1 MNWFWSTQITICI
14 SLNSLHEMQPWN
26 LGLDFT
32 NLSKLHCEIHVN
44 VSIFDK
50 PQELIFF
57 SFGFILCCMY
67 FDGSKS
73 ETYLNFPCYR
83 DEVETSQT
91 ISGTWQ
97 AEWEA
102 SAEPFF
108 PRSFWDTSIPSSAK
122 TILTVETNQS
132 LPFGRKACSFVLL
145 SLPCLQSCSSDGK
158 RKMSSGGSSL
168 HDGRRREGGCGGT
181 ARLPEPGSSQ
191 MNDAWRKKETLSE
204 AIFLEG

>member
-14 SLNSLHEMQPWN
+14 SEQLARNATLK
-26 LGLDFT
+26 LGLGFYEPFQTALWNPCKCKHFWQTPRTD
-32 NLSKLHCEIHVN
+32 
-44 VSIFDK
+44 
-50 PQELIFF
+50 FF

-83 DEVETSQT
+83 DEVETSQA

-102 SAEPFF
+102 SGEPFF

-132 LPFGRKACSFVLL
+132 LPFGWKACSVVLL

-158 RKMSSGGSSL
+158 RKMSSGGSSW